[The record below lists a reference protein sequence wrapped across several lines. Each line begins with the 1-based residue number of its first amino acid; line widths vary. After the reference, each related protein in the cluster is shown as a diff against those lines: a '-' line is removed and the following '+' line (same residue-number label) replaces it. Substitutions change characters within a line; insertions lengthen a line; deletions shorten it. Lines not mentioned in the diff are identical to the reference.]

1 MEHERNP
8 TSFGKRDES
17 FISVQVY
24 TETDIQIKHVYIY
37 LSIDMMIWILYLIQ
51 EVDFM
56 FQICKVKILFVIASK
71 LFERLSLKHRSIPV
85 DPNGCNLLRLGS
97 YGLAVLCGFPRRSEG
112 EVGIYH

>member
-24 TETDIQIKHVYIY
+24 TETDIQIKHVYTYIF
-37 LSIDMMIWILYLIQ
+37 IDRYDDM

-56 FQICKVKILFVIASK
+56 FQICKVKILFVIVSK
-71 LFERLSLKHRSIPV
+71 LFERLSLKHRSIPM

-97 YGLAVLCGFPRRSEG
+97 YGLAVLCGFSRRSEG